1 MIDVI
6 GPCGL
11 HWFFFTSV
19 SPQFI
24 QKHSLKFHS
33 KQYNEWESGDSVQQI
48 TGEIGYM

>member
-1 MIDVI
+1 MLSALVDYTDI
-6 GPCGL
+6 
-11 HWFFFTSV
+11 FFTSV

-33 KQYNEWESGDSVQQI
+33 KQYNERESGDSVQQI